1 MLQLTLVLGA
11 VQARRTLFSSQ
22 RFLRVTSRQ
31 AGELSPLGNARVQTQ
46 GRVHVGNVRGRTIE
60 SRATGAVGKGVRLN
74 DNKERGLTAGENDPD
89 AQLMLR
95 VRDDDAMAFQE
106 LVQSYQL
113 RLLRILR
120 HMVGSSSTAE
130 DLVQDVFLR
139 VWRARA
145 NYQPSAK
152 FSTWIFHIAHNVA
165 SNALRDR
172 HRKREVQ
179 VNSSNDQN
187 SAVFSLDQ
195 MAVASTGMMPVRKL
209 DKAERAD
216 MVRTAVEALNDRQ
229 RTALILCKFEGLSY
243 QEIADTMELSVQAVK
258 SLLSR
263 ARVNLKT
270 LLEPYLDAGT
280 IPGTEAQQTHDE

>member
-1 MLQLTLVLGA
+1 M
-11 VQARRTLFSSQ
+11 
-22 RFLRVTSRQ
+22 TS
-31 AGELSPLGNARVQTQ
+31 
-46 GRVHVGNVRGRTIE
+46 GNVSGPSPPGDASPPPGKVRNGGALGRSIVPT
-60 SRATGAVGKGVRLN
+60 SSDAAGKGGRLN
-74 DNKERGLTAGENDPD
+74 DNKERGLVAGENDPD
-89 AQLMLR
+89 ARLMLR
-95 VRDDDAMAFQE
+95 VREDDAMAFQE

-120 HMVGSSSTAE
+120 HIVGSSSTAE

-145 NYQPSAK
+145 SYQPSAK

-179 VNSSNDQN
+179 VNASDDQN

-243 QEIADTMELSVQAVK
+243 QEIADTMDLSVQAVK

-280 IPGTEAQQTHDE
+280 IPGSEAQQTHDE